1 MSTATKKPTMADV
14 SAACGG
20 LHRNT
25 VSKILNGTYTG
36 NPETIASV
44 REKAQELGYPVEG
57 VESKAKPEA
66 AQGAEIDLP
75 EGVTI
80 TEPETKL
87 TANHK
92 FTMHYQIE
100 VECEWDYDTDKDGNP
115 ILESR
120 QCVGTE
126 MMQFE
131 QCLPAYPT
139 RREVEMH
146 IAQRKHQTPNS
157 V

>member
-1 MSTATKKPTMADV
+1 MSTATKKPTIAEI

-25 VSKILNGTYTG
+25 VSKILHGSYTG
-36 NPETIASV
+36 DPETIATV
-44 REKAQELGYPVEG
+44 KAKARELGYPIEG
-57 VESKAKPEA
+57 DDTHPEPEA
-66 AQGAEIDLP
+66 PQHAENDLP

-80 TEPETKL
+80 TKPEIKL
-87 TANHK
+87 TSNHK

-115 ILESR
+115 ILESK

-146 IAQRKHQTPNS
+146 IAQRKHQTPNA